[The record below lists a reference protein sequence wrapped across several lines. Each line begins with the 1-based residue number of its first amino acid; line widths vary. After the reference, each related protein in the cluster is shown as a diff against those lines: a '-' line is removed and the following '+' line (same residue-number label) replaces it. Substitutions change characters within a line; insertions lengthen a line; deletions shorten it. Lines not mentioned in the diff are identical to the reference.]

1 MNILITRPL
10 IDSED
15 LMGKLFSMGH
25 KIVHIP
31 TLKISA
37 VKALSDIANVI
48 TAPQKAS
55 MLISKPRDLKMTG
68 KP

>member
-25 KIVHIP
+25 KILHIP
-31 TLKISA
+31 TLKI
-37 VKALSDIANVI
+37 
-48 TAPQKAS
+48 
-55 MLISKPRDLKMTG
+55 ISKPSSLYDSKILMHLFSPALMVRI
-68 KP
+68 